1 MRKNHLLA
9 LTFVFGVFLLLNPPL
24 LAQSTGVVVA
34 PQDVP
39 DLREWRDFD
48 HGYVYTTSSQERNTK
63 LTLSKDYNGE
73 STMKT
78 GTFNVEQGVKKIR
91 LSIQGSVKS
100 GNINLEVYLPGKKE
114 LKKLS
119 MDDSADIQWSQS
131 IDIKE
136 GDNKYY
142 GAWTYVIN
150 AQNAKGYYS
159 LSLST
164 Y

>member
-1 MRKNHLLA
+1 
-9 LTFVFGVFLLLNPPL
+9 
-24 LAQSTGVVVA
+24 
-34 PQDVP
+34 
-39 DLREWRDFD
+39 
-48 HGYVYTTSSQERNTK
+48 
-63 LTLSKDYNGE
+63 
-73 STMKT
+73 MKT